1 MAFDYPSESEIVD
14 PRKGL
19 PPATAKLLEPCYS
32 EGQWRLRE
40 LQNSPVY
47 SSDKASIEILTGISL
62 GVLDRLVQVALRKHA
77 DSFDAFRAAIG
88 PDGGAAELGMKY
100 AHFIHKDVTRGRMA
114 NLWHTAIRGRL
125 FEAISKAEN
134 QWWQNHRAQSAAD
147 EPAKSHP
154 PRDVAASAARR
165 QAVVDPI
172 RDAKGWSTL
181 DWALEAEVDYN
192 TASDY
197 LNGLTNPHRRT
208 RVRLARALGIP
219 VQQLPF

>member
-1 MAFDYPSESEIVD
+1 MAVEYPSDSEIVD

-32 EGQWRLRE
+32 EGQLRLRE
-40 LQNSPVY
+40 FQNNPVY
-47 SSDKASIEILTGISL
+47 SEKAAIEILAGIAL
-62 GVLDRLVQVALRKHA
+62 GVLDRLVPAALRKHA

-100 AHFIHKDVTRGRMA
+100 AHFIYKDVTRGRMA
-114 NLWHTAIRGRL
+114 NLWHVPIRIRV

-134 QWWQNHRAQSAAD
+134 QWWQNYRIRSAAH
-147 EPAKSHP
+147 EPAGSHP

-165 QAVVDPI
+165 QAVVRPI
-172 RDAKGWSTL
+172 LDAKGWSTL

-208 RVRLARALGIP
+208 RVRLAKALGIP